1 MADRRVPGVNI
12 AIVLNDLRV
21 SLRLLWKDKAF
32 TSTAA
37 LTLAVCIGANA
48 ALFSVVRGVLLK
60 PLALP
65 EPDRVV
71 MAGNAYPGAGVPE
84 PIGTAVPDYFDRL
97 RDITAFEAQ
106 TLFRQDN
113 RSVDQGG
120 VAARVES
127 MTATPSFFAVAG
139 VRPQIGRTFTEQ
151 EGESG
156 HESVVVLSDAFWRS
170 QFGADRGAIGRELR
184 IDGRPHTVIGV
195 MPPGYRPIEAG
206 SALWRPM
213 TFTAKEKSDEQR
225 HSNNAV
231 YMARLKPGATVQQ
244 AQAQIDTL
252 NAANLDRFPQLKEV
266 LINTGFHTVVARL
279 QDRMVEDI
287 RPILYLMWGGAL
299 FVLLIGCVNVANLVL
314 VRSRVR
320 LKELATRLALGAGT
334 SRVARQLAVEH
345 VLLTLG
351 SAAIGIAI
359 GFAALRGMD
368 AISLQDLPRA
378 HEIRLDAVVVAYT
391 AIAAAVIGLVLGL
404 IPAAALMSAQVL
416 GVLREEGRSAT
427 VGRGA
432 QWLRRALVVAQVGCA
447 FVLLIGAGLLLAT
460 FRKALAVD
468 PGFVSTGV
476 LTAAVSLPDARYPD
490 VAAQRRF
497 TDEALRRIRAVP
509 TVTMSGATDSL
520 PFGNNA
526 SASAILAEGYQAK
539 KGESVIAPNEAR
551 VSPGYFEAMRA
562 RLVAGRFFEARDSAD
577 APKVIIIDDRL
588 ARRFWP
594 NQAPIGRRMYK
605 PGDDGGDLTAITAK
619 TEFFT
624 VVGIV
629 AEMKQ
634 RSLTDGDRAVG
645 SYFFPLA
652 QDPQP
657 GLTFVVRSSGDT
669 TALSGPLR
677 REIAAI
683 DAQLPV
689 FEMQPMT
696 YWTARSLAD
705 RRAPALLSMVFGVVA
720 LFLSAIGIYGVLAYL
735 VAQRRKEI
743 GIRVALGSSAAAV
756 FRLVLREGLLLVCV
770 GLVLGGI
777 GSLLLRQTLE
787 SLLFGVS
794 ATDPIVLLLVSGLLG
809 VVALIGCCWR
819 GRRVTK
825 IDPLV
830 ALME

>member
-1 MADRRVPGVNI
+1 
-12 AIVLNDLRV
+12 VLNDVRV

-65 EPDRVV
+65 DPERVV
-71 MAGNAYPGAGVPE
+71 SAGNAYPGAGVPE

-106 TLFRQDN
+106 AMFRQDN

-127 MTATPSFFAVAG
+127 MTATPSYFAVAG

-151 EGESG
+151 EGEIG
-156 HESVVVLSDAFWRS
+156 HASVVVLSDAFWRS
-170 QFGADRGAIGRELR
+170 QFGGDRGAIGRELR
-184 IDGRPHTVIGV
+184 IDGRPHTVVGV
-195 MPPGYRPIEAG
+195 MPPGFRPTDNDTAM
-206 SALWRPM
+206 WMPM
-213 TFTAKEKSDEQR
+213 TFTAKDKSDEQR

-231 YMARLKPGATVQQ
+231 YVARLKPGATVQQ

-252 NAANLDRFPQLKEV
+252 NAANLERFPVLREV
-266 LINTGFHTVVARL
+266 LINTGFHTLVARL

-320 LKELATRLALGAGT
+320 LKELATRLALGAGM
-334 SRVARQLAVEH
+334 SRVVRQLAIEH

-368 AISLQDLPRA
+368 AINLQDLPRA

-391 AIAAAVIGLVLGL
+391 AIAAVVIGLVLGL
-404 IPAAALMSAQVL
+404 IPAAALMSTQVL
-416 GVLREEGRSAT
+416 SVLREEGRSAT

-432 QWLRRALVVAQVGCA
+432 QSLRRALVVAQVGCA
-447 FVLLIGAGLLLAT
+447 FVLLIGAGLLFAT

-468 PGFVSTGV
+468 PGFVPAGV
-476 LTAAVSLPDARYPD
+476 LTAAVSLPDSRYPD
-490 VAAQRRF
+490 AAAQRRF
-497 TDEALRRIRAVP
+497 TDEALRRIGALP

-520 PFGNNA
+520 PLGNNA

-539 KGESVIAPNEAR
+539 KGESLIAPNAVR

-562 RLVAGRFFEARDSAD
+562 RLVAGRFFDARDTVD

-594 NQAPIGRRMYK
+594 NQDPIGRRMYT
-605 PGDDGGDLTAITAK
+605 PSDDGGDLTAITAK

-652 QDPQP
+652 QEPQQ

-669 TALSGPLR
+669 SALWSALR

-705 RRAPALLSMVFGVVA
+705 RRAPALLSMVFGFVA

-756 FRLVLREGLLLVCV
+756 FRLVLREGLVLVGI

-794 ATDPIVLLLVSGLLG
+794 ATDPRVLLLVSGVLG
-809 VVALIGCCWR
+809 VVALVACCVPA
-819 GRRVTK
+819 RRATK